1 MAYNLVIVESPAKCS
16 KIQGF
21 LGNGWKVLAS
31 MGHIRHLVENLKAL
45 HIEDGFKPEYEFMK
59 DKSKTINQLK
69 DAAKSASKIYL
80 ASDDDREGE
89 AIAYSVALALK
100 LDIKTNPRIVFH
112 QITKQAIIKAVEAPR
127 IINMNTV
134 YSQQARAVLDL
145 MVGFMISP
153 LLWKYVAPSLSAGRC
168 QTPALRLV
176 VEKEQSIESFKGE
189 CSYIIKGTFTPNII
203 ASMIDTLEAEEDALN
218 YLENVHDDTQC
229 TITNIITKPTRH
241 NPPLPL
247 ITSTL
252 QQDASALYGSNPK
265 STMRIAQK
273 LYEDGLITY
282 MRTDCA
288 TLSEEAILDAK
299 KQVETTYGKEY
310 IGSFIKK
317 TKETDAKTQDNQG
330 AHECIR
336 PTHFETTIIS
346 DEYSKYEKN
355 IYTLIYKR
363 AIQSVMSPAV
373 GDERKVQLKINNDPN
388 EFLFESTYKRTT
400 FQGWKIVGQ
409 SEADLDEKEEED
421 ICSWKESEKL
431 KQHMKLEWKTL
442 KAEQK
447 YTSSPSRFNEATLV
461 RDLEKKG
468 IGRPSTFASLVATIL
483 DKQYVEIKDIEPKN
497 IDITKYELNAHSW
510 PPHKISE
517 KKLMNGDKKKM
528 CPTVLGKRVN
538 EFCTREFS
546 NLFNYDFTKHMEDS
560 LDSVEK
566 GTLQWQ
572 KVCKDTLDS
581 YKEKY
586 DTLNSVS
593 SKEVSN
599 TKKKVLKDGYEAV
612 ITRNGPCLIKD
623 KKFLGWPKG
632 VDFKDIN
639 DTDLDNFLQNIDS
652 QQKGDIFGYID
663 DKPVY
668 RKTGK
673 FGDYVVY
680 EGKNVSLKPGDTIE
694 TITNRLESPSNTL
707 HTLGDYVFKSG
718 QYGKYMMKK
727 NTAKGKKPIFVSIP
741 SELDVTKLTEE
752 AAKNLYENGK
762 NSSKPKKFFKNKEL
776 NIIDEKFTK

>member
-1 MAYNLVIVESPAKCS
+1 MILCRMLYNLVIVESPAKCS
-16 KIQGF
+16 KIQEF

-45 HIEDGFKPEYEFMK
+45 HIDDGFKPEYEFMK
-59 DKSKTINQLK
+59 DKSKTITQLK
-69 DAAKSASKIYL
+69 EAAKSASKIYL

-100 LDIKTNPRIVFH
+100 LDIKKNPRIVFH
-112 QITKQAIIKAVEAPR
+112 QITKQAIIKAVESPR
-127 IINMNTV
+127 TINMNTV

-176 VEKEQSIESFKGE
+176 VEKEQSIENFKGE
-189 CSYIIKGTFTPNII
+189 SAYAIKGTFTPNII
-203 ASMIDTLEAEEDALN
+203 ASMIDTLESEEDALN
-218 YLENVHDDTQC
+218 YLENVHDDVRC
-229 TITNIITKPTRH
+229 TIINIITKPTKH

-265 STMRIAQK
+265 NTMRIAQK
-273 LYEDGLITY
+273 LYENGLITY

-310 IGSFIKK
+310 VNSYDSKK
-317 TKETDAKTQDNQG
+317 SKSDQKTQD
-330 AHECIR
+330 AHEAIR

-363 AIQSVMSPAV
+363 AIQSVMSPSV
-373 GDERKVQLKINNDPN
+373 GDERKVQLKIDNDPN

-400 FQGWKIVGQ
+400 FQGWKIIGQ
-409 SEADLDEKEEED
+409 SEADLDEKEEEELS
-421 ICSWKESEKL
+421 SWKESEKL
-431 KQHMKLEWKTL
+431 KQNMKLEWKTL

-447 YTSSPSRFNEATLV
+447 FTSPPSRFNEATLV

-538 EFCTREFS
+538 EFCIREFS

-566 GTLQWQ
+566 GTLQWE

-593 SKEVSN
+593 SKEISN

-632 VDFKDIN
+632 VDFKDIT
-639 DTDLDNFLQNIDS
+639 DTDLDNFLQNIDT
-652 QQKGDIFGYID
+652 QQKEDIFGYID

-673 FGDYVVY
+673 FGDYVSY
-680 EGKNVSLKPGDTIE
+680 EGKNISLKPGDTIE
-694 TITNRLESPSNTL
+694 TITKRLETPSNTL
-707 HTLGDYVFKSG
+707 HTLGEYVFKSG

-727 NTAKGKKPIFVSIP
+727 STAKGKKPIFVSIP

-762 NSSKPKKFFKNKEL
+762 NNSKPKKFFKKKE
-776 NIIDEKFTK
+776 